1 MRSVI
6 ESALV
11 DAEVI
16 RQNMLADFMTALL
29 EVAPALAKAAA
40 FMDQAEKEDF
50 YAQTI
55 AAIAADV
62 LSDHAGDIEE
72 NAELTVDNFAR
83 AVLGNGS

>member
-1 MRSVI
+1 VRSVI

-16 RQNMLADFMTALL
+16 RQNMLADFIDSVLKIG
-29 EVAPALAKAAA
+29 PQLASAAA
-40 FMDQAEKEDF
+40 LMGQGEKEAF
-50 YAQTI
+50 YAQSI

-62 LSDHAGDIEE
+62 LSEHAGALED
-72 NAELTVDNFAR
+72 NAELTVENFTR